1 MATKKN
7 KTKHAKNMA
16 SFMNAKS
23 TAELKKEVEKI
34 LAEEIPDPKDPQ
46 LEFVRPP
53 DALPPSAEDERA
65 ARAANERAADERA
78 FDMLDRIE
86 RAKLRDAHSQ
96 RH

>member
-23 TAELKKEVEKI
+23 TAELKQEVEKI

-53 DALPPSAEDERA
+53 DALPPKVSAEDEK
-65 ARAANERAADERA
+65 AADARA

-86 RAKLRDAHSQ
+86 RAKLRDAYSQ